1 MLISE
6 KTNELIPRKLTDRRM
21 DGRTDGQSLFYS
33 TLPAEA
39 GAPKKTFFF
48 GTRFYI
54 QISSF
59 YIEVDTALRL

>member
-39 GAPKKTFFF
+39 GAPKKHFSLEHVSIYKYHPFILKLT
-48 GTRFYI
+48 
-54 QISSF
+54 
-59 YIEVDTALRL
+59 LL